1 MSESSSVQIHL
12 SSEPILLT
20 TIPSCLGW
28 QQKYLFQW
36 KQMEDFTVRYQANDI
51 WFHIMSTS
59 AMKMEYQNS
68 VHDKILNEP
77 ARKKG
82 VPFTE
87 QKHKREQ
94 REHRAGWFYI
104 VHWKQTTNMCVVR
117 WPLMAPQLNSCL
129 LHWPRKEFGQSPYS
143 IVSFREVQL
152 VFFSRCP
159 QGLAQ
164 WLVHNRH
171 WINVCWRQECSVQS
185 MEAVSYTHLTLPTTT

>member
-1 MSESSSVQIHL
+1 
-12 SSEPILLT
+12 
-20 TIPSCLGW
+20 
-28 QQKYLFQW
+28 
-36 KQMEDFTVRYQANDI
+36 MEDFTVRYQANDI

-185 MEAVSYTHLTLPTTT
+185 MEGMEGMEGTKGKEVGTKKKGREIKARKERKWREKEKRNKLL